1 MVFTKASVTADTSE
15 GVWRLL
21 LGIGPPFPQ
30 GSCFTLDTVW
40 TFRVSVSLSMFVEG
54 NLAVVMQFGA
64 VLMRLPGGRVWG
76 REALAPSLAGPGISS
91 VPALG

>member
-1 MVFTKASVTADTSE
+1 M
-15 GVWRLL
+15 
-21 LGIGPPFPQ
+21 
-30 GSCFTLDTVW
+30 
-40 TFRVSVSLSMFVEG
+40 SMFVEG
-54 NLAVVMQFGA
+54 NLAVVTQFGA